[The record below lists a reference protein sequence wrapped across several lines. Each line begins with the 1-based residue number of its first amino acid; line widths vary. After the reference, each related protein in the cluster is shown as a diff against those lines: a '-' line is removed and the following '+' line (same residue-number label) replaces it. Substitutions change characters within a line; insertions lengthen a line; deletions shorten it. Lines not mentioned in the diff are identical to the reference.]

1 MKNLDNNWCSYE
13 DPYDDITN
21 SEMEV
26 YIASIVIFLFICV
39 LIAIVTLPVWLI
51 PYVVYK
57 IYKFCKKEKPMRDPN
72 RIYEFCNELAE
83 IWSKVPDW
91 RFGQLVINVLGPDPF
106 YMEDDRAMKC
116 FRIFLDEVYKKK
128 ENENEQ

>member
-1 MKNLDNNWCSYE
+1 MKNLDSNWCSYE

-51 PYVVYK
+51 PYVVYR
-57 IYKFCKKEKPMRDPN
+57 IYKFCKDRKGET
-72 RIYEFCNELAE
+72 NER
-83 IWSKVPDW
+83 SK
-91 RFGQLVINVLGPDPF
+91 
-106 YMEDDRAMKC
+106 
-116 FRIFLDEVYKKK
+116 
-128 ENENEQ
+128 